1 MFCVILPSTFNELVE
16 KLQMIVKMLHG
27 YAGSSCTRL
36 V

>member
-1 MFCVILPSTFNELVE
+1 MFCAIVSSTFNELVE
-16 KLQMIVKMLHG
+16 KLQMIVKMPYG